1 MSNNTKYTLDK
12 ETANGLL
19 NNVLDS
25 CNIPPSSDSLNER
38 MLKSSL
44 ERKPIVFFKALAVFC
59 MIVAIISPLAFKAD
73 ETFSLVKKSNNV
85 AISSHILYENCFIL
99 TLTGDVDYTD
109 VKAKKND
116 GAIIFPD
123 QIDET
128 TGLVIFPYDGDA
140 LNIYIKARN
149 GGYIQAVLNEKK

>member
-1 MSNNTKYTLDK
+1 MSNNSKYTLDK
-12 ETANGLL
+12 DVANGLL

-38 MLKSSL
+38 MIKSSL
-44 ERKPIVFFKALAVFC
+44 ERKPLGIFKFIAVVFVIL
-59 MIVAIISPLAFKAD
+59 AIISPLAFKAD
-73 ETFSLVKKSNNV
+73 ESFSLIKRSETVV
-85 AISSHILYENCFIL
+85 VTSHILYDNCFIL
-99 TLTGDVDYTD
+99 TLSGDADYTD
-109 VKAKKND
+109 ITAKKND

-128 TGLVIFPYDGDA
+128 TGLVIFPYDGEA
-140 LNIYIKARN
+140 LNIYIKAKN